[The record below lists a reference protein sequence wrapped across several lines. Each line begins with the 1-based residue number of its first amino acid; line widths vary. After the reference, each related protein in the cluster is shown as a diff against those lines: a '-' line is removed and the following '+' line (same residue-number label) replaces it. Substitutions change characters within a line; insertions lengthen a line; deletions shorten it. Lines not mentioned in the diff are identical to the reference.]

1 MRDWLAPSHLMAPK
15 LPIHPELLKGAAMR
29 RFSIAIA
36 ASASTTALLA
46 SCPNAAGTGQTDLAD
61 WLSRAAVH
69 IEAIH
74 KAESDAYTVIAKRGP
89 IDDDK
94 LKASCGQLHDANEAL
109 RGVMPTPNPQL
120 TVEVQ
125 QAIDNFDTASES
137 CDTYFG
143 AGDDAKL
150 NDFWSRSR
158 DAEQHLSSADTVL
171 GALAPSR

>member
-1 MRDWLAPSHLMAPK
+1 MQPV
-15 LPIHPELLKGAAMR
+15 
-29 RFSIAIA
+29 SIAL
-36 ASASTTALLA
+36 TATA
-46 SCPNAAGTGQTDLAD
+46 VAAGLLGGCPVAAATSQTDLAD

-74 KAESDAYTVIAKRGP
+74 KAESDAYTVIAKPGR

-94 LKASCGQLHDANEAL
+94 LKTSCDQLHGANEAL

-125 QAIDNFDTASES
+125 QAIDNFDSASES
-137 CDTYFG
+137 CTEYLG

-150 NDFWSRSR
+150 NSFWSFSR

-171 GALAPSR
+171 AGLSPSK

>member
-1 MRDWLAPSHLMAPK
+1 MQRVSTAF
-15 LPIHPELLKGAAMR
+15 AACV
-29 RFSIAIA
+29 A
-36 ASASTTALLA
+36 AVAVAT
-46 SCPNAAGTGQTDLAD
+46 CPVAAATSQTDLAD

-94 LKASCGQLHDANEAL
+94 LKTSCGQLHDANEAL

-125 QAIDNFDTASES
+125 QAIDNFDTATES
-137 CDTYFG
+137 CTAYFG

-150 NDFWSRSR
+150 NEFWSHSR

-171 GALAPSR
+171 VALAPAK